1 MSGRHSA
8 VAGRER
14 LAAVRRELGVPMYRN
29 AYALML
35 NTVVNSGLGL
45 LYWIVAART
54 SSPEEVGRGNA
65 LISLMLLVS
74 ILTQADFGQALIRFL
89 PKAGAGTRRFVL
101 TAYGTAVGLA
111 VVAAGGVMTWCAL
124 LDPADPLHVSLPL
137 AVWFVVSTAAWS
149 VFHLQDSALTGLR
162 ASVWIPLEN
171 GVYGL
176 VKLGLLV
183 VVAHLGV
190 ADGVF
195 LSWNL
200 PVLALLVPVSLLLF
214 RRLVPRHAAS
224 AIAGEGP
231 PARSVLIRYL
241 AGGYVGHLAGQLS
254 STYLPVLVVQL
265 LGSAQGGFFL
275 PAQTAFVAMT
285 LLSQAIV
292 ASLVVEAATDE
303 EHAHRHARAMAR
315 RIATIVWPAAAVVG
329 LGAPWLLLLFGREY
343 SENATTLLQL
353 LMLTVLPK
361 IVTALYNTRC
371 RLQNRTGRIA
381 VLQCLQAAVLL
392 GGTAALAGTWGLV
405 AVGWAALAAEA
416 VPALLLAPTV
426 VAWLRR
432 GWPAN

>member
-1 MSGRHSA
+1 
-8 VAGRER
+8 
-14 LAAVRRELGVPMYRN
+14 MYRN

-303 EHAHRHARAMAR
+303 EYAHRHARAMAR
-315 RIATIVWPAAAVVG
+315 RIATIVWPAAALVG
-329 LGAPWLLLLFGREY
+329 LGAPWLLLLFGRE
-343 SENATTLLQL
+343 
-353 LMLTVLPK
+353 
-361 IVTALYNTRC
+361 
-371 RLQNRTGRIA
+371 
-381 VLQCLQAAVLL
+381 
-392 GGTAALAGTWGLV
+392 
-405 AVGWAALAAEA
+405 
-416 VPALLLAPTV
+416 
-426 VAWLRR
+426 
-432 GWPAN
+432 